1 MITTK
6 IDVSKSTITQSVIDE
21 LMSKGEVQLF
31 SSEPLSEQERLDE
44 ELHEEA
50 EELSNYITNDS
61 YKKRWVAGDWLEM
74 KSAKHGLRDSI
85 PELPYYQQWHGLTT
99 ENHLYNIISNDVENQ
114 LEANRNILGQN
125 TTSYLPNG
133 EAIVLKSRRVGRK
146 NALAQQFKEDAEKL
160 YNQVFAIGSNNNLQS
175 E

>member
-1 MITTK
+1 METVVFQ
-6 IDVSKSTITQSVIDE
+6 IDINKPLKAGE
-21 LMSKGEVQLF
+21 LDKLLAIGRVELIGDI
-31 SSEPLSEQERLDE
+31 EPSHE

>member
-1 MITTK
+1 METVVFQ
-6 IDVSKSTITQSVIDE
+6 IDINKPLKAGE
-21 LMSKGEVQLF
+21 LDKLLAIGRVELIGDI
-31 SSEPLSEQERLDE
+31 EPSHE

-99 ENHLYNIISNDVENQ
+99 ENHLYNAISC
-114 LEANRNILGQN
+114 
-125 TTSYLPNG
+125 LPSG
-133 EAIVLKSRRVGRK
+133 ETIVLKSRRVGRK

>member
-1 MITTK
+1 METVVFQ
-6 IDVSKSTITQSVIDE
+6 IDINKPLKAGE
-21 LMSKGEVQLF
+21 LDKLLAIGRVELIGDI
-31 SSEPLSEQERLDE
+31 EPS
-44 ELHEEA
+44 HEEA

-99 ENHLYNIISNDVENQ
+99 ENHLYNAISC
-114 LEANRNILGQN
+114 
-125 TTSYLPNG
+125 LPSG
-133 EAIVLKSRRVGRK
+133 ETIVLKSRRVGRK

-160 YNQVFAIGSNNNLQS
+160 YDQVFAIGSNNNLQS

>member
-1 MITTK
+1 
-6 IDVSKSTITQSVIDE
+6 
-21 LMSKGEVQLF
+21 
-31 SSEPLSEQERLDE
+31 
-44 ELHEEA
+44 
-50 EELSNYITNDS
+50 
-61 YKKRWVAGDWLEM
+61 M

-99 ENHLYNIISNDVENQ
+99 ENHLYNAISC
-114 LEANRNILGQN
+114 
-125 TTSYLPNG
+125 LPSG
-133 EAIVLKSRRVGRK
+133 ETIVLKSRRVGRK